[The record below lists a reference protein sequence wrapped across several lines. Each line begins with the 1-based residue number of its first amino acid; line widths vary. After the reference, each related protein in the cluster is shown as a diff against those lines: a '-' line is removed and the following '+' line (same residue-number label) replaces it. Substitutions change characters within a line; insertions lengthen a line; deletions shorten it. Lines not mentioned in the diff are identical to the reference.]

1 MKKTISIVV
10 ALAMVFVMS
19 FSAFAAEKP
28 TDVPADAT
36 ELGTYYAELL
46 NEEDADTVAV
56 AQEIIADYEA
66 GLYTI
71 ETLPD
76 VIGALME
83 NSNDADAAVAVV
95 EQVLAGLEEMGAIV
109 PEEDDETT
117 TGGEDETLP
126 DDEDEGDG
134 SSFLNTILGILGTI
148 GDMIFGSDDST
159 GGDGT
164 TGDDGDEDEDL
175 WGEDGDDSFD
185 NESDDLVSNTGD
197 TTVISV
203 AAVALVAGAALVL
216 TRKKS
221 EDAE

>member
-46 NEEDADTVAV
+46 NAEDADTVAV

-76 VIGALME
+76 VLGALME

-95 EQVLAGLEEMGAIV
+95 EQVLAGLEDMGVIV

-159 GGDGT
+159 GGDDT
-164 TGDDGDEDEDL
+164 TGDDGDDEDL
-175 WGEDGDDSFD
+175 WGDDGDDSFD

>member
-46 NEEDADTVAV
+46 NAEDADTVAV

-76 VIGALME
+76 VLGALME

-95 EQVLAGLEEMGAIV
+95 EQVLVGLEEMGAIV

-117 TGGEDETLP
+117 TGGEDETLA
-126 DDEDEGDG
+126 DDEDEGDD

-159 GGDGT
+159 GGDDT
-164 TGDDGDEDEDL
+164 TGDDGDDEDL
-175 WGEDGDDSFD
+175 WGDDGDDSFD